1 MYFTDKEGEMP
12 FTLVRI
18 DDRYIHGQVATMWMQ
33 ALPTKKCFVVND
45 VVVKD
50 QMTRMVLEMIAINK
64 SIALEILGVEEGIKR
79 LVEVQDDPENM
90 WVLFGNP
97 QDVLKAVKEGFKLEK
112 VIVGFMR
119 HSDDKKPI
127 KAGAQVY
134 VDSAD
139 IEAMKKLGE
148 LRVKLHYQKTPPE
161 SPTDVLKLISN
172 M

>member
-1 MYFTDKEGEMP
+1 MP

-33 ALPTKKCFVVND
+33 SLPTKKCFVIND

-64 SIALEILGVEEGIKR
+64 NIALEILGVDDRIKR
-79 LVEVQDDPENM
+79 LLEVQGDSENM

-97 QDVLKAVKEGFKLEK
+97 QDLLKAIQAGFKIEK
-112 VIVGFMR
+112 IIVGFMR
-119 HSDDKKPI
+119 HSGEKKPI

-134 VDSAD
+134 VDAED
-139 IEAMKKLGE
+139 IKAMKEIDKLG
-148 LRVKLHYQKTPPE
+148 VKLQYQKTPPE
-161 SPTDVLKLISN
+161 SPTDVIKLISN